1 MENND
6 KFLSQDLLESY
17 AIRLLSGPLNGCEY
31 EILNGRVLVIVGND
45 VSLGRSDSFSELPE
59 NTIVIPYGELTG
71 SFEVIITTDPD
82 LVVTIRELTAQE
94 PEDRTLTLNQQIEV
108 LGLKFA
114 VKVKNEVWQYSI
126 PGIVENNITST
137 RQHFFRSTLF
147 KYVTLFFLFA
157 IIFIAFYIVNASN
170 DPQLSHIDKILVNK
184 NRNYEILYGR
194 DHVIYIN
201 TNSLDEAVWV
211 KQALEKNQ
219 PGKPVRVINPD
230 DESIRIFSWLA
241 DNFPDLQYFKLQLL
255 DASNPRLTVS
265 KQRNATTQQLID
277 NLIKGLLQTMP
288 YASNISIAVLDD
300 NVLESQAIETL
311 SAIGLSYEKYKT
323 ANNVYFNIIGTLSDS
338 ELNKINNYVDEYY
351 KQWGKQ
357 YVRFNVNLKKQDTN
371 NSSFSYGDNRF
382 EKSQGSKWTFQ
393 E

>member
-1 MENND
+1 M
-6 KFLSQDLLESY
+6 
-17 AIRLLSGPLNGCEY
+17 
-31 EILNGRVLVIVGND
+31 
-45 VSLGRSDSFSELPE
+45 
-59 NTIVIPYGELTG
+59 
-71 SFEVIITTDPD
+71 
-82 LVVTIRELTAQE
+82 
-94 PEDRTLTLNQQIEV
+94 
-108 LGLKFA
+108 
-114 VKVKNEVWQYSI
+114 
-126 PGIVENNITST
+126 
-137 RQHFFRSTLF
+137 
-147 KYVTLFFLFA
+147 
-157 IIFIAFYIVNASN
+157 
-170 DPQLSHIDKILVNK
+170 
-184 NRNYEILYGR
+184 
-194 DHVIYIN
+194 
-201 TNSLDEAVWV
+201 DEAVWV

-255 DASNPRLTVS
+255 DASNLRLTVS
-265 KQRNATTQQLID
+265 KQRNAITQQLID

-323 ANNVYFNIIGTLSDS
+323 DNNVYFNIIGTLSDS

-357 YVRFNVNLKKQDTN
+357 YVRFNVNLKNQDTN

-382 EKSQGSKWTFQ
+382 EKSQGSNWTFQ

>member
-114 VKVKNEVWQYSI
+114 VKGKNEVWQYSI

-137 RQHFFRSTLF
+137 RQHFFSSTLF

-157 IIFIAFYIVNASN
+157 IIFIAFYIVNAGN
-170 DPQLSHIDKILVNK
+170 DPQLRHIDKILVNK

-265 KQRNATTQQLID
+265 KQRNAITQQLID

-357 YVRFNVNLKKQDTN
+357 YVRFNVNLKNQDTN

>member
-1 MENND
+1 M
-6 KFLSQDLLESY
+6 
-17 AIRLLSGPLNGCEY
+17 
-31 EILNGRVLVIVGND
+31 
-45 VSLGRSDSFSELPE
+45 
-59 NTIVIPYGELTG
+59 
-71 SFEVIITTDPD
+71 
-82 LVVTIRELTAQE
+82 
-94 PEDRTLTLNQQIEV
+94 
-108 LGLKFA
+108 
-114 VKVKNEVWQYSI
+114 
-126 PGIVENNITST
+126 
-137 RQHFFRSTLF
+137 
-147 KYVTLFFLFA
+147 LFFLFV
-157 IIFIAFYIVNASN
+157 IIFIVFYIVNASN
-170 DPQLSHIDKILVNK
+170 DPQLRHIDKILVNK

-219 PGKPVRVINPD
+219 PGKPVWVINPD

-265 KQRNATTQQLID
+265 KQRNAITQQLID

-357 YVRFNVNLKKQDTN
+357 YVRFNVNLKNQDTN

>member
-157 IIFIAFYIVNASN
+157 IIFIAFYIVKASN
-170 DPQLSHIDKILVNK
+170 DPQLRHIDKILVNK

-265 KQRNATTQQLID
+265 KQRNAITQQLID

-300 NVLESQAIETL
+300 NILESQAIETL

-357 YVRFNVNLKKQDTN
+357 YVKFNVNLKNQDTN

>member
-1 MENND
+1 M
-6 KFLSQDLLESY
+6 
-17 AIRLLSGPLNGCEY
+17 
-31 EILNGRVLVIVGND
+31 
-45 VSLGRSDSFSELPE
+45 
-59 NTIVIPYGELTG
+59 
-71 SFEVIITTDPD
+71 
-82 LVVTIRELTAQE
+82 
-94 PEDRTLTLNQQIEV
+94 
-108 LGLKFA
+108 
-114 VKVKNEVWQYSI
+114 
-126 PGIVENNITST
+126 
-137 RQHFFRSTLF
+137 
-147 KYVTLFFLFA
+147 LFFLFA

-170 DPQLSHIDKILVNK
+170 DPQLRHIDKILVNK

-201 TNSLDEAVWV
+201 TNILDEAVWV

-241 DNFPDLQYFKLQLL
+241 DNFPDLQ
-255 DASNPRLTVS
+255 
-265 KQRNATTQQLID
+265 
-277 NLIKGLLQTMP
+277 
-288 YASNISIAVLDD
+288 
-300 NVLESQAIETL
+300 SQAIETL

-357 YVRFNVNLKKQDTN
+357 YVRFNVNLKNQDTN

>member
-137 RQHFFRSTLF
+137 RQHFFSSTLF

-170 DPQLSHIDKILVNK
+170 DPQLRYIDKILVNK

-265 KQRNATTQQLID
+265 KQRNAITQQLID

-311 SAIGLSYEKYKT
+311 SAIGISYEKYKT

-338 ELNKINNYVDEYY
+338 ELNKINNYVDGYY

-357 YVRFNVNLKKQDTN
+357 YVRFNVNLKNQDTN

>member
-94 PEDRTLTLNQQIEV
+94 SEDRTLTLNQQIEV

-157 IIFIAFYIVNASN
+157 IIFIGFYIVNASN
-170 DPQLSHIDKILVNK
+170 DPQLRHIDKILVNK

-265 KQRNATTQQLID
+265 KQRNAITQQLID

-323 ANNVYFNIIGTLSDS
+323 ANNVYFNIIGTLSDG

-357 YVRFNVNLKKQDTN
+357 YVRFNVNLKNQDKN

>member
-31 EILNGRVLVIVGND
+31 EILNGRLLVIIGND

-114 VKVKNEVWQYSI
+114 VKEKNEVWQYSL
-126 PGIVENNITST
+126 PGIIENNIIST
-137 RQHFFRSTLF
+137 EQRFFSSKLF
-147 KYVTLFFLFA
+147 KYVMLFFLFA
-157 IIFIAFYIVNASN
+157 IIFISFYIVNASN
-170 DPQLSHIDKILVNK
+170 DPQLRHIDKILVNK

-265 KQRNATTQQLID
+265 KQRNAMTQQLID

-357 YVRFNVNLKKQDTN
+357 YVRFNVNLKNQDTN

>member
-31 EILNGRVLVIVGND
+31 EIFNGRVLVIVGND

-137 RQHFFRSTLF
+137 RQHFFRSTQF

-170 DPQLSHIDKILVNK
+170 DPQLRYIDKILVNK

-265 KQRNATTQQLID
+265 KQRNAITQQLID

-357 YVRFNVNLKKQDTN
+357 YVRFNVNLKNQDTN

>member
-157 IIFIAFYIVNASN
+157 IIFIVFYIVNASN
-170 DPQLSHIDKILVNK
+170 DPQLRHIDKILVNK

-265 KQRNATTQQLID
+265 KQRNAITQQLID

-338 ELNKINNYVDEYY
+338 ELNKVNNYVDEYY

-357 YVRFNVNLKKQDTN
+357 YVRFNVNLKNQDTN

>member
-1 MENND
+1 
-6 KFLSQDLLESY
+6 
-17 AIRLLSGPLNGCEY
+17 
-31 EILNGRVLVIVGND
+31 
-45 VSLGRSDSFSELPE
+45 FSELPE
-59 NTIVIPYGELTG
+59 NTIVVPYGELTG
-71 SFEVIITTDPD
+71 SFEIIITTDPD
-82 LVVTIRELTAQE
+82 LVVTFRELTAQE

-114 VKVKNEVWQYSI
+114 VKEKNEVWQYSL
-126 PGIVENNITST
+126 PGIIENNIIST
-137 RQHFFRSTLF
+137 KQHFFSSKLF
-147 KYVTLFFLFA
+147 KYVMLFFLFA

-170 DPQLSHIDKILVNK
+170 DPQLRHIDKILVNK
-184 NRNYEILYGR
+184 TGIMKFYMVEIMLS
-194 DHVIYIN
+194 ILIPIF
-201 TNSLDEAVWV
+201 WM
-211 KQALEKNQ
+211 KQSGSNKHWKKNQ

-255 DASNPRLTVS
+255 DASNLRLTVS
-265 KQRNATTQQLID
+265 KQRNAITQQLID

-357 YVRFNVNLKKQDTN
+357 YVRFNVNLKNQDTN
-371 NSSFSYGDNRF
+371 NSSFSYGGNRF
-382 EKSQGSKWTFQ
+382 EKSQGSNWTFQ

>member
-94 PEDRTLTLNQQIEV
+94 SEDRTLTLNQQIEV

-157 IIFIAFYIVNASN
+157 IIFIAFYIVHASN
-170 DPQLSHIDKILVNK
+170 DPQLRHIDKILVNK

-265 KQRNATTQQLID
+265 KQRNAITQQLID

-357 YVRFNVNLKKQDTN
+357 YVRFNVNLKNQDKN

>member
-170 DPQLSHIDKILVNK
+170 DPQLRRIDKILVNK

-265 KQRNATTQQLID
+265 KQRNAITQQLID

-357 YVRFNVNLKKQDTN
+357 YVRFNVNLKNQDTN